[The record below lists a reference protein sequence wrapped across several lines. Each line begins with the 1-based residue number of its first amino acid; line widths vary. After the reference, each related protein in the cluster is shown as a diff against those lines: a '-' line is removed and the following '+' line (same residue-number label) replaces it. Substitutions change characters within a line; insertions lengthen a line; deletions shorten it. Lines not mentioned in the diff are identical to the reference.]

1 LKWLLLALGSM
12 FVQQTF
18 TALGKVLPAVIAP
31 AIFDDLKIDPAWLG
45 IYFALS
51 AACALIVQTGC
62 GSFILRYGSLRM
74 SQFALVSLA
83 AGMAIATPGVMLLF
97 AMSAAIGAG
106 FALST
111 PASSHLLGRYS
122 PPKYAPLVFSIK
134 QTAVPAGM
142 LIAGF
147 LGPFLSD
154 RVGWEGALLVIAASC
169 VIFAIML
176 EPLHKEFDSDKD
188 ITRKFRISDFKG
200 TFLLAVGI
208 PEIRNLSFACFI
220 FNGLQQM
227 FTTYFV
233 VYLVHLGHTMAAA
246 GVVFSM
252 ATAVAVPGRIF
263 WGWLSSGYVT
273 PRMLMAILSIGMAG
287 TVAATGLFDAGWA
300 TLMIA
305 GVASGVTATV
315 FSWHG
320 VLLAEAVR
328 LAPKGAAAPVTGG
341 MLSFGQLGAL
351 LMPLLYS
358 LLLSLTDSYR
368 VGFFVCAVPALIVGL
383 ILLRPARPAP
393 TRTVAPAAGDD

>member
-1 LKWLLLALGSM
+1 VKWLLLALGSM

-18 TALGKVLPAVIAP
+18 TALGKVVPAIIAP
-31 AIFDDLKIDPAWLG
+31 AIFLDLQLDPALLG
-45 IYFALS
+45 IYFAIS
-51 AACALIVQTGC
+51 AAAALIVQTGC
-62 GSFILRYGSLRM
+62 GSFILRYGSLRI

-83 AGMAIATPGVMLLF
+83 AGMAIATHGHL
-97 AMSAAIGAG
+97 AMFVLSAIIGAG

-142 LIAGF
+142 LIGG
-147 LGPFLSD
+147 LIGPFLSD
-154 RVGWEGALLVIAASC
+154 WVGWRGALLVIAASC
-169 VIFAIML
+169 VVFAVML

-188 ITRKFRISDFKG
+188 MTRKFRISDFKG
-200 TFLLAVGI
+200 TIMLAIGI

-227 FTTYFV
+227 FTTFFV
-233 VYLVHLGHTMAAA
+233 VYLVHLGHTLAAA
-246 GVVFSM
+246 GVIFSM

-263 WGWLSSGYVT
+263 WGWLSSGYVS
-273 PRMLMAILSIGMAG
+273 PRVLMAILSIGMAV
-287 TVAATGLFDAGWA
+287 TVAATGLFEADWPV
-300 TLMIA
+300 LMLTGI
-305 GVASGVTATV
+305 ASGVTATV

-328 LAPKGAAAPVTGG
+328 LAPRGSAASVTGG

-351 LMPLLYS
+351 IMPLVYS
-358 LLLSLTDSYR
+358 LLLSLTGSYR
-368 VGFFVCAVPALIVGL
+368 IGFFICAVPALIVGL
-383 ILLRPARPAP
+383 ALLLPPR
-393 TRTVAPAAGDD
+393 RTTAKPED

>member
-1 LKWLLLALGSM
+1 MKWLLLALGSM

-18 TALGKVLPAVIAP
+18 TALGKVVPAIIAP
-31 AIFDDLKIDPAWLG
+31 AIFLDLQLDPALLG
-45 IYFALS
+45 IYFAIS
-51 AACALIVQTGC
+51 AAAALIVQTGC
-62 GSFILRYGSLRM
+62 GSFILRYGSLRI

-83 AGMAIATPGVMLLF
+83 AGMAIATHGHL
-97 AMSAAIGAG
+97 AMFVLSAIIGAG

-142 LIAGF
+142 LIGG
-147 LGPFLSD
+147 LIGPFLSD
-154 RVGWEGALLVIAASC
+154 WVGWRGALLVIAASC
-169 VIFAIML
+169 VVFAVML

-188 ITRKFRISDFKG
+188 MTRKFRISDFKG
-200 TFLLAVGI
+200 TIMLAIGI

-227 FTTYFV
+227 FTTFFV
-233 VYLVHLGHTMAAA
+233 VYLVHLGHALAAA
-246 GVVFSM
+246 GVIFSM

-263 WGWLSSGYVT
+263 WGWLSSGYVS
-273 PRMLMAILSIGMAG
+273 PRVLMAILSIGMAV
-287 TVAATGLFDAGWA
+287 TVAATGLFEADWPV
-300 TLMIA
+300 LMLTGI
-305 GVASGVTATV
+305 ASGVTATV

-328 LAPKGAAAPVTGG
+328 LAPRGSAASVTGG

-351 LMPLLYS
+351 IMPLVYS
-358 LLLSLTDSYR
+358 LLLSLTGSYR
-368 VGFFVCAVPALIVGL
+368 IGFFICAVPALIVGL
-383 ILLRPARPAP
+383 ALLLPPR
-393 TRTVAPAAGDD
+393 RTTAKPED

>member
-1 LKWLLLALGSM
+1 MKWLLLALGSM

-18 TALGKVLPAVIAP
+18 TALGKVVPAIIAP
-31 AIFDDLKIDPAWLG
+31 AIFLDLQLDPALLG
-45 IYFALS
+45 IYFAIS
-51 AACALIVQTGC
+51 AAAALIVQTGC
-62 GSFILRYGSLRM
+62 GSFILRYGSLRI

-83 AGMAIATPGVMLLF
+83 AGMAIATHGHL
-97 AMSAAIGAG
+97 AMFVLSAIIGAG

-142 LIAGF
+142 LIGG
-147 LGPFLSD
+147 LIGPFLSD
-154 RVGWEGALLVIAASC
+154 WVGWRGALLVIAASC
-169 VIFAIML
+169 VVFAVML

-188 ITRKFRISDFKG
+188 MTRKFRISDFKG
-200 TFLLAVGI
+200 TIMLAIGI

-227 FTTYFV
+227 FTTFFV
-233 VYLVHLGHTMAAA
+233 VYLVHLGHTLAAA
-246 GVVFSM
+246 GVIFSM

-263 WGWLSSGYVT
+263 WGWLSSGYVS
-273 PRMLMAILSIGMAG
+273 PRVLMAILSIGMAV
-287 TVAATGLFDAGWA
+287 TVAATGLFEADWPV
-300 TLMIA
+300 LMLTGI
-305 GVASGVTATV
+305 ASGVTATV

-328 LAPKGAAAPVTGG
+328 LAPRGSAASVTGG

-351 LMPLLYS
+351 IMPLVYS
-358 LLLSLTDSYR
+358 LLLSLTGSYR
-368 VGFFVCAVPALIVGL
+368 IGFFICAVPALIVGL
-383 ILLRPARPAP
+383 ALLLPPR
-393 TRTVAPAAGDD
+393 RTTAKPED